1 MPSFLQYIFIG
12 EDIMNNDKLRRIYRA
27 VMLIIVVALITF
39 VLTSVFLYNKLGTS
53 SILNTGISGVS
64 SELLRKIY
72 SVKSILDNKYV
83 SEINEEELIN
93 AAIKGYVSGVGDE
106 YTQYFTKE
114 EMEDFYSEIEGN
126 YVGIGI
132 YMVQNNEDNTIVVL
146 YPIEGSPAQA
156 AGIQTGDIIKKVDG
170 VEVTGEDFEEISS
183 KIKGKEGTKV
193 TLEIERN
200 GQILTFEIE
209 RKSIDLYP
217 IESELLENNIGYI
230 NITSFDSDCAKEF
243 KTIYE
248 NLAKTNITSLI
259 IDLRNNGGG
268 IVSEAL
274 EIADYVLEKNQIMLI
289 TKDKEGKERVEK
301 SSKKPIINVPI
312 VILTNQATASASEIL
327 AAALR
332 ENNKAVIVGEKT
344 YGKGVIQELY
354 TLSDGSGL
362 KVTVEEYYTPN
373 RNKINGIGI
382 TPDKEVAAATEVIVE
397 MEQDVQLQEAIK
409 ILKDKK

>member
-1 MPSFLQYIFIG
+1 
-12 EDIMNNDKLRRIYRA
+12 MNNDKLKRIYRA
-27 VMLIIVVALITF
+27 IMLIIVVALITF

-53 SILNTGISGVS
+53 SILNTGISGVN
-64 SELLRKIY
+64 SELIQKIY
-72 SVKSILDNKYV
+72 TVKSILDSKYV
-83 SEINEEELIN
+83 SEVNEEDLIN
-93 AAIKGYVSGVGDE
+93 GAIKGYVGAVGDA
-106 YTQYFTKE
+106 YTEYFTKE
-114 EMEDFYSEIEGN
+114 EMESFYSEIEGN

-132 YMVQNNEDNTIVVL
+132 YMIQNTENNTIVVL
-146 YPIEGSPAQA
+146 SPIEGSPAQE
-156 AGIQTGDIIKKVDG
+156 AGLQTGDIIKKVDG
-170 VEVTGEDFEEISS
+170 IEFAGEDFDEISA

-200 GQILTFEIE
+200 GETLTFEIE
-209 RKSIDLYP
+209 RKNIDLYP

-248 NLAKTNITSLI
+248 NLSKANITSLI

-274 EIADYVLEKNQIMLI
+274 DIADYVLDKNQIMLI
-289 TKDKEGKERVEK
+289 TKDKDGKEEIEK
-301 SSKKPIINVPI
+301 STKKPIVNVPI
-312 VILTNQATASASEIL
+312 VILTNENTASASEIL

-332 ENNKAVIVGEKT
+332 ENNKATIVGEKT
-344 YGKGVIQELY
+344 YGKGVIQELL

-382 TPDKEVAAATEVIVE
+382 TPDVEVAPSEDIIVE
-397 MEQDVQLQEAIK
+397 MEQDTQLKEAIK
-409 ILKDKK
+409 ILKNKEK